1 MRFGIDFG
9 TTRTVVAAVDRGNY
23 PVLPVTDFE
32 GDPCGYIPSAVA
44 LDGDR
49 LVGGWEALALD
60 SPTLVRSFKRLLS
73 DGDTTA
79 ETPVRLGKQER
90 PLGEVL
96 VTFADVVV
104 RQLREHAGDEEIEV
118 VLGVPAN
125 ARSAQ
130 RLLTLDAFTRAGA
143 TVLGM
148 VNEPSAAAFEYTHLH
163 SRTLSSRR
171 SNVIVYDLGG
181 GTFDVTLMR
190 IDGPEHVVETS
201 LGISRLGGDDFDEAL
216 ADLALSTAGRSDDVF
231 GRRARQKIVD
241 EARTAKEQ
249 LKPQSRRMILELG
262 DDDAIVPV
270 AEFYEEVTPL
280 VEQTLEVMQPLIGA
294 SESLTETEIAGIYL
308 VGGASALPL
317 VPRMLRE
324 RFGRR
329 VHRSPLPTASTA
341 VGLAIA
347 ADPDSDYHLRD
358 RLSRGIGVFRERDAG
373 AAVSFDALVGPD
385 AQAGSGDG
393 ITITRSYRAAHNV
406 GWFRYVEYSALDA
419 ATDHP
424 GDFTLLTEVLV
435 PFDPALRELSDVE
448 LAAVPVGRCEDG
460 PEVIETVTVD
470 GNGIAAIRI
479 QCPEDGFEVTATVN
493 VGQPVKVSR

>member
-9 TTRTVVAAVDRGNY
+9 TTRTVIAAVDRGNY
-23 PVLPVTDFE
+23 PVLPVTDAE
-32 GDPCGYIPSAVA
+32 GDTHEYIPSVVA
-44 LDGDR
+44 LDGDDR

-60 SPTLVRSFKRLLS
+60 TPTLVRSFKRLMS
-73 DGDTTA
+73 AGDVTA
-79 ETPVRLGKQER
+79 DTPVRLGDQQR

-96 VTFADVVV
+96 GVFAAGVVKH
-104 RQLREHAGDEEIEV
+104 LRDHVGDGDIEV

-130 RLLTLDAFTRAGA
+130 RLLTLDAFTRAGV

-163 SRTLSSRR
+163 ARTLSARR

-181 GTFDVTLMR
+181 GTFDATLMR
-190 IDGPEHVVETS
+190 IDGPEHTVETS
-201 LGISRLGGDDFDEAL
+201 VGISMLGGDDFDEAL
-216 ADLALSTAGRSDDVF
+216 VDLSLATAGRADDVF
-231 GRRARQKIVD
+231 GRRARRRLLD

-249 LKPQSRRMILELG
+249 LKPQSRRIVLELG
-262 DDDAIVPV
+262 DDDVIVPV
-270 AEFYEEVTPL
+270 QEFYGEVTSL
-280 VEQTLEVMQPLIGA
+280 VEQSLEVMQPLIGA
-294 SESLTETEIAGIYL
+294 SDSLGDTEIAGVYL
-308 VGGASALPL
+308 VGGASGLPL

-347 ADPDSDYHLRD
+347 ADPDSHYHLRD
-358 RLSRGIGVFRERDAG
+358 RLSRGIGVFRERDGG

-385 AQAGSGDG
+385 VQAGSGDAV
-393 ITITRSYRAAHNV
+393 TITRRYRAAHNV

-419 ATDHP
+419 DSRDP
-424 GDFTLLTEVLV
+424 GDLTLLAEVLV
-435 PFDPALRELSDVE
+435 PFDPSLRTLSDAE
-448 LAAVPVGRCEDG
+448 LAAVPVERAEDG

-479 QCPEDGFEVTATVN
+479 ECPADGFEVTATVN
-493 VGQPVKVSR
+493 VGD